1 MSVHKEITKHV
12 KQVNSRVI
20 RYKQLD
26 QLRESFIEEALL
38 LCKAGGTFSVGK
50 INVVTEQI
58 NELARLGVVPT
69 RKKVTKEMVIDF
81 VNRSK

>member
-12 KQVNSRVI
+12 GQVNFRVNQF
-20 RYKQLD
+20 KQLD
-26 QLRESFIEEALL
+26 QLRESFIEEAIM
-38 LCKAGGTFSVGK
+38 LCKTGKAFSVEQ
-50 INVVTEQI
+50 INDVTEQM

-69 RKKVTKEMVIDF
+69 RKKVTEAMVREF

>member
-12 KQVNSRVI
+12 EQVNSRVI

-38 LCKAGGTFSVGK
+38 LCKAGETFSVGK

>member
-12 KQVNSRVI
+12 EQVNSRVNH
-20 RYKQLD
+20 YKQLD
-26 QLRESFIEEALL
+26 QLRESFIEEAIL
-38 LCKAGGTFSVGK
+38 LCKVGENFSVDK
-50 INVVTEQI
+50 INEVTEQM

-69 RKKVTKEMVIDF
+69 RKKVSEEMVVEF